1 MDKHKDNSKSE
12 APQIIERDFTT
23 DNYVAPPKPKK

>member
-1 MDKHKDNSKSE
+1 MDTQKDNSKSE
-12 APQIIERDFTT
+12 APKIIERDFTT